1 MKECDI
7 LGVKTYS
14 EPTYIFRETRP
25 PNLRLYVADVDS
37 TAYIQTEFVFPR
49 SPGE

>member
-7 LGVKTYS
+7 LWVKTYY
-14 EPTYIFRETRP
+14 EPTYIDSGDKTHHP
-25 PNLRLYVADVDS
+25 WLYARDVDS